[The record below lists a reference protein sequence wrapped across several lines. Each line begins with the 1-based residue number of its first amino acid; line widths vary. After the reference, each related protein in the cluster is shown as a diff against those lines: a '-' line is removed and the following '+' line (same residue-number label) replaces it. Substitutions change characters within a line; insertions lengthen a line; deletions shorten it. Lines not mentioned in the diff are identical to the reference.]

1 MKLVLA
7 TWANASHFG
16 LLDELAAEGIAVIPA
31 FDEVSLR
38 RELVD
43 ADGVYGWPSAELL
56 AEAKQL
62 RWLQSPSAG
71 VEALGSLPELQR
83 SNVVVANA
91 RGAHAPNMAEHV
103 FAMILAFSR
112 GILQA
117 REFQKEHRWE
127 ARTARESCSELAGKT
142 LGVIGY
148 GNIGRQVARRAR
160 AFDLRV
166 LAVDA
171 QQVVSDDPSTDVW
184 PLDRLDDLLAQAD
197 VVVVASPATPESKHL
212 IGPSQLRRMKS
223 SAGLVVISRGAL
235 FDHDALAAALRQH
248 TIAWA
253 GVDATEPEP
262 LPAASPL
269 WDIPTCLIT
278 PHSSG
283 HSIEKERRVI
293 EIKRE
298 NARRLAVG
306 KTFSTWSTRSAATDR
321 GEATRAMGGPVTRWR
336 LRLVRHGEAEENFD
350 RVISLT

>member
-1 MKLVLA
+1 MKLVLL
-7 TWANASHFG
+7 TDANSSHFWM
-16 LLDELAAEGIAVIPA
+16 LDELKAEGIDVIPA
-31 FDEVSLR
+31 FDAAAQR
-38 RELVD
+38 RELAD

-56 AEAKQL
+56 ATARKLQ
-62 RWLQSPSAG
+62 WLQSPSAG
-71 VEALGSLPELQR
+71 VERLWSLPDLQR
-83 SNVVVANA
+83 SEVIVTNA

-117 REFQKEHRWE
+117 REFQKEHVWE
-127 ARTARESCSELAGKT
+127 ARGARTSCSELAGKT

-171 QQVVSDDPSTDVW
+171 QPVASDDPSTQVW
-184 PLDRLDDLLAQAD
+184 PLDRLDDLLAQSD
-197 VVVVASPATPESKHL
+197 IVVIAAPATPESKHL
-212 IGPSQLRRMKS
+212 IGAPQLQTMKR

-235 FDHDALAAALRQH
+235 FDHDALAAALRNG

-262 LPAASPL
+262 LPADSPL

-293 EIKRE
+293 EILRE
-298 NARRLAVG
+298 NARRLA
-306 KTFSTWSTRSAATDR
+306 R
-321 GEATRAMGGPVTRWR
+321 GEP
-336 LRLVRHGEAEENFD
+336 LVNVVDKERGY
-350 RVISLT
+350 

>member
-1 MKLVLA
+1 MKLVL
-7 TWANASHFG
+7 TTDANGSHFG
-16 LLDELAAEGIAVIPA
+16 LLDELEVEGIDVVPA
-31 FDEVSLR
+31 FDEPAQR
-38 RELVD
+38 RELPD

-56 AEAKQL
+56 ATATKL

-71 VEALGSLPELQR
+71 VERLWSLPDLQR
-83 SNVVVANA
+83 SDVIVTNA

-112 GILQA
+112 GILQS
-117 REFQKEHRWE
+117 REFQKEHVWE
-127 ARTARESCSELAGKT
+127 GRGAREFCYELADKT

-160 AFDLRV
+160 AFDMTV

-171 QQVVSDDPSTDVW
+171 QPVPSDDPATEVW
-184 PLDRLDDLLAQAD
+184 PLGCLDDLLARSD
-197 VVVVASPATPESKHL
+197 VVVIAAPATPESRHL
-212 IGPSQLRRMKS
+212 IGAPQLQRMRR

-235 FDHDALAAALRQH
+235 FDHAALTGALRDR

-262 LPAASPL
+262 LPSDSPL

-293 EIKRE
+293 EIVRE
-298 NARRLAVG
+298 NARRLA
-306 KTFSTWSTRSAATDR
+306 R
-321 GEATRAMGGPVTRWR
+321 GEPLLNVVDKARGY
-336 LRLVRHGEAEENFD
+336 
-350 RVISLT
+350 